1 MQNLP
6 TDCQEKPDGL
16 ITRFGV
22 LRHVKTEWNQE
33 KRIQGQSNS
42 PLTPEG
48 KQKAGEWGM
57 LLKTFSWNRIL
68 VSDIGRAFETA
79 VLVNGYLQ
87 VPIIKDSR
95 LKEQDWGEWTGKTLS
110 MIKMDFPGLLEEKE
124 KAGWGFHPPGGED
137 RHGVWE
143 RSRKALTEAAEKW
156 PGDQILV
163 ITHEGVIKCLIYG
176 LMGRKFLPT
185 EPSILNSWHLH
196 RIRYDNQRLQ
206 VEKINALAIAEKK

>member
-1 MQNLP
+1 MSTN
-6 TDCQEKPDGL
+6 GL

-22 LRHVKTEWNQE
+22 LRHAKTEWNQE
-33 KRIQGQSNS
+33 KRIQGKSNS

-48 KQKAGEWGM
+48 IQQAREWGM

-87 VPIIKDSR
+87 VPIIKDFR
-95 LKEQDWGEWTGKTLS
+95 LQEQDWGEWTGKTLS
-110 MIKMDFPGLLEEKE
+110 MIKKDLPGLLEEKE
-124 KAGWGFHPPGGED
+124 RAGWGFRPPGGED
-137 RHGVWE
+137 RHTVWE
-143 RSRKALTEAAEKW
+143 RSRKALKEAAEKW

-176 LMGRKFLPT
+176 LMGRQFMSTK
-185 EPSILNSWHLH
+185 PSILNSWHLH
-196 RIRYDNQRLQ
+196 RIRYDNQRFQ
-206 VEKINALAIAEKK
+206 VEKINALAISGENHML

>member
-1 MQNLP
+1 MSTN
-6 TDCQEKPDGL
+6 GL
-16 ITRFGV
+16 ITRFGI

-42 PLTPEG
+42 PLTLEG
-48 KQKAGEWGM
+48 KQQAREWGM

-68 VSDIGRAFETA
+68 VSDIDRAFETA

-95 LKEQDWGEWTGKTLS
+95 LQEQDWGEWTGKTLS
-110 MIKMDFPGLLEEKE
+110 MIKKDLPGHLEEKE
-124 KAGWGFHPPGGED
+124 RAGWGFRPPGGED
-137 RHGVWE
+137 RYTVWK
-143 RSRKALTEAAEKW
+143 RSRKALKEAAEKW

-176 LMGRKFLPT
+176 LMGRQFLPT

-196 RIRYDNQRLQ
+196 RIRYDNQRFQ
-206 VEKINALAIAEKK
+206 VEKINALAIADEKIDRNRAF

>member
-1 MQNLP
+1 MSTN
-6 TDCQEKPDGL
+6 GL

-33 KRIQGQSNS
+33 KRIQGQSDS

-48 KQKAGEWGM
+48 KQQATEWGV

-87 VPIIKDSR
+87 VPIVKDSR
-95 LKEQDWGEWTGKTLS
+95 LQEQDWGGWTGKTLN
-110 MIKMDFPGLLEEKE
+110 MIKKDLPRLLKEKE
-124 KAGWGFHPPGGED
+124 RAGWGFRPPGGED
-137 RHGVWE
+137 RYTVWK
-143 RSRKALTEAAEKW
+143 RSRKALQEATEKW

-163 ITHEGVIKCLIYG
+163 VTHEGVIKCLIYG
-176 LMGRKFLPT
+176 IIGRQFLHT
-185 EPSILNSWHLH
+185 EPSILNPGSLH
-196 RIRYDNQRLQ
+196 RIIYENQSFRIEQ
-206 VEKINALAIAEKK
+206 INALTISGHRR

>member
-1 MQNLP
+1 MSTNS
-6 TDCQEKPDGL
+6 L

-22 LRHVKTEWNQE
+22 LRHAKTEWNQE

-48 KQKAGEWGM
+48 KQQAREWGM

-95 LKEQDWGEWTGKTLS
+95 LQEQDWGEWTGKTLS
-110 MIKMDFPGLLEEKE
+110 MIKKDLPGLLEEKE
-124 KAGWGFHPPGGED
+124 RAGWSFRPPGGED
-137 RHGVWE
+137 RHTVWE
-143 RSRKALTEAAEKW
+143 RSRKALKEAAEKW

-163 ITHEGVIKCLIYG
+163 ITHEGVIKCLIYKF
-176 LMGRKFLPT
+176 MGRQFMPT
-185 EPSILNSWHLH
+185 EPPILNSWHLH
-196 RIRYDNQRLQ
+196 RIRYDNQRFQ
-206 VEKINALAIAEKK
+206 VEKINALAISGKSHTL